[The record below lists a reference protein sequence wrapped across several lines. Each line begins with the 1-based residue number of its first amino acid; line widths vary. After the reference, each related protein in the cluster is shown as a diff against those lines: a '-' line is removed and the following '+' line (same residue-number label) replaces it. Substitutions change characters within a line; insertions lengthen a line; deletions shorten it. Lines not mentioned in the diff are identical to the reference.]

1 MTSPIVIETTSPP
14 EPVVPDPFIADVA
27 VPIAAPAPP
36 EPRRRRI
43 WD

>member
-1 MTSPIVIETTSPP
+1 MTSPIVIETTTPP

-27 VPIAAPAPP
+27 VPAAAPPP